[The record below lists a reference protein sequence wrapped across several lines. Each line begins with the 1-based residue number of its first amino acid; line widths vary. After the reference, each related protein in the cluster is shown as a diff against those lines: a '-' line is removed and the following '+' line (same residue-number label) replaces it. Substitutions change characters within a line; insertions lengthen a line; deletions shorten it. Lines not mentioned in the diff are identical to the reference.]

1 MRSEEYIAE
10 GEKYVAKTYARF
22 SLVPVRGEDTR
33 LWDADGKEYTD
44 FVAGLAVVNLGH
56 CHPKVVEAIREQAGR
71 LIHTSNLFHIPPQID
86 LARRLVET
94 SFADKAFFCNSGAE
108 ANEAAIKLAR
118 KYSHDKYGQGRGDI
132 ITMVDSFHGR
142 TLATLAATGQEKF
155 KKGFYP
161 PSPGF
166 VHVAFDDLGAAEA
179 AVTDSTCAVLVE
191 PIQGE
196 GGVNVPRE
204 GYLAGLR
211 RLCDER
217 DLVLI
222 FDEIQTGMGRTGK
235 LFAYEHE
242 GVEPDVMTLAKSLA
256 GGTAVGAMVAKEPF
270 VSALGPGTHASTFG
284 GNFLAA
290 AAGVAA
296 MDVLAEG
303 GLLENCRKMGSYFRS
318 GLETLREGHP
328 CVREV
333 RGRGLL
339 LGVELDHDGPGYVL
353 QAMER
358 GFLINCT
365 MGNVL
370 RFIPPLTITQKDIDA
385 LLAVLDEILPG
396 PREGA
401 KAGGP

>member
-1 MRSEEYIAE
+1 MPTEDYIREA
-10 GEKYVAKTYARF
+10 EKYVAKTYGRYAM
-22 SLVPVRGEDTR
+22 VPVRGKDTR

-44 FVAGLAVVNLGH
+44 FVAGLAVINLGH
-56 CHPKVVEAIREQAGR
+56 CHPKVVEAIREQAGT
-71 LIHTSNLFHIPPQID
+71 LIHTSNLFHIPPQIE
-86 LARRLVET
+86 LAKRLVES
-94 SFADKAFFCNSGAE
+94 SFGDKVFFCNSGGE

-118 KYSHDKYGQGRGDI
+118 KYSFDKYGEGRGDI
-132 ITMVDSFHGR
+132 LTMLDSFHGR
-142 TLATLAATGQEKF
+142 TLATIAATGQEKF
-155 KKGFYP
+155 SKGFYP

-166 VHVAFDDLGAAEA
+166 VHVPFDDLEAAGV
-179 AVTDSTCAVLVE
+179 AVTDATCAILVE

-196 GGVNVPRE
+196 GGVNVPGE

-222 FDEIQTGMGRTGK
+222 FDEVQTGMGRTGT
-235 LFAYEHE
+235 LFAYEHD
-242 GVEPDVMTLAKSLA
+242 GVEPDAMTLAKSLA
-256 GGTAVGAMVAKEPF
+256 GGTAIGALVAKEPYI
-270 VSALGPGTHASTFG
+270 SALGPGTHASTFG
-284 GNFLAA
+284 GNYLAT

-303 GLLENCRKMGSYFRS
+303 GLLENCREMGAYLAS

-328 CVREV
+328 CIREV

-339 LGVELDHDGPGYVL
+339 VGVELDHDGPDYVL

-370 RFIPPLTITQKDIDA
+370 RFLPPLTITQADIDR
-385 LLAVLDEILPG
+385 LLALLDEILPG
-396 PREGA
+396 KSINGSD
-401 KAGGP
+401 K